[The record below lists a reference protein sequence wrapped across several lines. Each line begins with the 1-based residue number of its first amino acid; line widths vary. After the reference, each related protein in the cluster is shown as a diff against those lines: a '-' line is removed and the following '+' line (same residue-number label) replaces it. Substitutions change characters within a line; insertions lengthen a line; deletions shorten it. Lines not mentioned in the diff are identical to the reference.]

1 MAELKFIQASAT
13 LPYPYPDPIEVFDY
27 LLPNHFETSFL
38 VKSPNSDKCWFI
50 ELSIKF
56 GEAGTPYAEKIS
68 FQGLTSDTA
77 FRFYGGQ
84 LLPFRDLEGIQR
96 WQSEEIFK
104 NQTELIYESV
114 VSAIECLSYL
124 GTLENWGIPMR
135 IKGEELQLFQRE
147 ELNSN
152 KRKELRRQVQA
163 ITDRRAI
170 PLEDLKEVARI
181 YKEESRNAKSAQRRP
196 RMVLAVSDYFG
207 ISGDSA
213 EYWIKR
219 AREEEYLPP
228 VKKVSAK
235 SAGSKTKKKKGKSK

>member
-1 MAELKFIQASAT
+1 
-13 LPYPYPDPIEVFDY
+13 LPYPYPDPIEVFDR
-27 LLPNHFETSFL
+27 LLPNHFESSFL
-38 VKSPNSDKCWFI
+38 VKSPNSDRCWCI

-68 FQGLTSDTA
+68 IQGLTSDTA
-77 FRFYGGQ
+77 FRFYDGQ

-114 VSAIECLSYL
+114 LSAIECLAYK
-124 GTLENWGIPMR
+124 GTIDNWGIPMR

-152 KRKELRRQVQA
+152 KRKELRRQVQTL
-163 ITDRRAI
+163 TDRRAI
-170 PLEDLKEVARI
+170 PLEDLKEVGRI
-181 YKEESRNAKSAQRRP
+181 YKEEFRNAKSAQRRP
-196 RMVLAVSDYFG
+196 RMVLAVKDYFG
-207 ISGDSA
+207 ISDDTA

-219 AREEEYLPP
+219 SREEGFIPP
-228 VKKVSAK
+228 IKKVSAK
-235 SAGSKTKKKKGKSK
+235 SAGSKTKKKGKSK

>member
-1 MAELKFIQASAT
+1 MAELKLIQASAT
-13 LPYPYPDPIEVFDY
+13 LPYPYPDPIEVFDR
-27 LLPNHFETSFL
+27 LLPNNFESSFL
-38 VKSPNSDKCWFI
+38 VKSSNSDRYWFI

-84 LLPFRDLEGIQR
+84 LLPFRDLKEIQR

-114 VSAIECLSYL
+114 VSAIECLAYK
-124 GTLENWGIPMR
+124 GTIDNWEIPMR
-135 IKGEELQLFQRE
+135 IKGKELQLFQRE
-147 ELNSN
+147 ELNGN
-152 KRKELRRQVQA
+152 KRKELRRQIQA
-163 ITDRRAI
+163 LTDRRAI

-181 YKEESRNAKSAQRRP
+181 HKAEFKNAKSAKRKA
-196 RMVLAVSDYFG
+196 RMVLVVADHFG
-207 ISGDSA
+207 INHDSA

-219 AREEEYLPP
+219 AREEGYLDPI
-228 VKKVSAK
+228 KKVSAK
-235 SAGSKTKKKKGKSK
+235 SAGSKTKKKGKSK